1 MCAVLYY
8 QPSAP
13 PDEEG
18 HFLFR
23 WNDDNCS
30 SKNNFICKYP
40 EGEALNWRLGVTGAG
55 IVDRQSQFCWI
66 WVLNQPLSS
75 CKRDNQTISPKR
87 KFKII
92 QNCH

>member
-23 WNDDNCS
+23 WNDDNCN
-30 SKNNFICKYP
+30 SKNNFVCKYP
-40 EGEALNWRLGVTGAG
+40 EGEALSQRLGLINTGD
-55 IVDRQSQFCWI
+55 VDKQFQ
-66 WVLNQPLSS
+66 VVFGSS
-75 CKRDNQTISPKR
+75 THKLMYKGQ
-87 KFKII
+87 
-92 QNCH
+92 